1 MPCVPLHRRVTVLT
15 AFGLLTQT
23 LAAQSG
29 SCAVDVRV
37 ESVFNTPIGDAE
49 ISLGDVRARSD
60 SLGNARFAAV
70 AGGATRLA
78 VRRLGFSPFAGIVTP
93 ACSPGEKGVP
103 QIVRLAPRAAALDPV
118 TVRADAPVRFTGPMA
133 GFWERRAK
141 GDGTFFTAAEIDRRN
156 AQRLTDLVRTVSGWG
171 RGQQTERFANA
182 LVRGTAV
189 RMGAAQREPERP
201 GTQQCYP
208 TVVIDGMVAT
218 VGELNTDGIDPRT
231 LAGLEVYVDGAR
243 TPAEFWGTAGQGHCG
258 VVAMWSRSL
267 ENMRHVPFSQPS
279 VLTDSVFAA
288 HEVDEVARIQSD
300 QSNPVVYPKA
310 LKRKRVVGEATV
322 GLVVL
327 PTGEPYLRSLKL
339 EQATH
344 PEFGE
349 ALMDAVTTMHFAPA
363 KRNGSAVPQRTSLT
377 VRFEVAGEKP

>member
-1 MPCVPLHRRVTVLT
+1 MPSVPLHRRVSVLT
-15 AFGLLTQT
+15 AFGLLSQT

-29 SCAVDVRV
+29 SCVVDVRV
-37 ESVFNTPIGDAE
+37 ISVFNTPISDAE
-49 ISLGDVRARSD
+49 VSLGTLRTRSD
-60 SLGNARFAAV
+60 SLGNARLSAV
-70 AGGATRLA
+70 AAEASRVT
-78 VRRLGFSPFAGIVTP
+78 VRRLGFSPFAGIVKP
-93 ACSPGEKGVP
+93 ACGSDKGTA
-103 QIVRLAPRAAALDPV
+103 QIVKLEPRAAALDLV

-141 GDGTFFTAAEIDRRN
+141 GDGAFFTAAEIDRRN

-182 LVRGTAV
+182 LARGTAV

-201 GTQQCYP
+201 GGQQCYP

-267 ENMRHVPFSQPS
+267 ENMRHVPHAQPP
-279 VLTDSVFAA
+279 VLTDSVYAA
-288 HEVDEVARIQSD
+288 HEVDEAARLESER
-300 QSNPVVYPKA
+300 SNPVVYPKA

-322 GLVVL
+322 ALVVL

-349 ALMDAVTTMHFAPA
+349 ALMDAVATMHFAPA
-363 KRNGSAVPQRTSLT
+363 KRNGSSVPQRTSLT
-377 VRFEVAGEKP
+377 VRFEVTGERP